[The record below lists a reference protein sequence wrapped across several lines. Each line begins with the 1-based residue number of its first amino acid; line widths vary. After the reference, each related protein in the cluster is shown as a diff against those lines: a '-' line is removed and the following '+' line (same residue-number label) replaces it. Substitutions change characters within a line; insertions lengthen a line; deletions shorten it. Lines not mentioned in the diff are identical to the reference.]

1 MPFDKPNIQSRPAVT
16 AKCQRIRR
24 GWTESERKVRELR
37 ANLAQS
43 RLALSILFREFQA
56 GGFR

>member
-1 MPFDKPNIQSRPAVT
+1 MSFDKRNIQSRPAVT
-16 AKCQRIRR
+16 DKCQRIRQ

-43 RLALSILFREFQA
+43 RLALSILFREFKA
-56 GGFR
+56 GEFR

>member
-1 MPFDKPNIQSRPAVT
+1 MSLDKRIIPSKPAVSD
-16 AKCQRIRR
+16 KCQRIRQ

-37 ANLAQS
+37 AILAQS
-43 RLALSILFREFQA
+43 RLALSIQFRDFQA

>member
-1 MPFDKPNIQSRPAVT
+1 MSIDKLNNQTKPVVT
-16 AKCQRIRR
+16 AKCQRIRQ

-43 RLALSILFREFQA
+43 RLALSILFHDFQA
-56 GGFR
+56 GGIR

>member
-1 MPFDKPNIQSRPAVT
+1 MSLEKLNNQSKPAVT
-16 AKCQRIRR
+16 DKCQRIRQ

>member
-1 MPFDKPNIQSRPAVT
+1 MSLDKRNIQSRPVVID
-16 AKCQRIRR
+16 KCQRIRQ